1 MATFATRKHVLLV
14 EPDSR
19 FRSMVAEAL
28 SGLARADVCADF
40 DAGRRQLTSRR
51 FDLLV
56 ANIRLEA
63 YNGLHLV
70 YLSQSTGAAPHAV
83 AYSDARSPG
92 LAYEAQRAGAFYE
105 PRERLIV
112 SLPGYLYGNLPPV
125 DRRHPIVVD
134 RRSNFRGGRRRWDL
148 YLMAG

>member
-1 MATFATRKHVLLV
+1 MAHFATHRHVLLV
-14 EPDSR
+14 EPDPR

-28 SGLARADVCADF
+28 SSFAKTDVCADF
-40 DAGRRQLTSRR
+40 DTGRRTLAVKG

-70 YLSQSTGAAPHAV
+70 YLSQATGAAPHAV

-105 PRERLIV
+105 PRERLIIA
-112 SLPGYLYGNLPPV
+112 LPGYLL
-125 DRRHPIVVD
+125 
-134 RRSNFRGGRRRWDL
+134 
-148 YLMAG
+148 